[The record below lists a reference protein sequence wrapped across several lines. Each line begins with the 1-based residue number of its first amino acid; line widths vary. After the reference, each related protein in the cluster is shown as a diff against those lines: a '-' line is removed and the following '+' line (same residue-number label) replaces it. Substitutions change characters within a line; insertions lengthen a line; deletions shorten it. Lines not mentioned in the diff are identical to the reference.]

1 MLKNILKGTIFTSEQ
16 MQEVI
21 ELSHQRS
28 KSYGIDRKERR
39 PDHVKLSSEELEV
52 RKFANKD
59 ILEQVTAAI
68 EEFYDLMSPDDFIF
82 GFADNDGYILYLA
95 GSDGPTKNSAD
106 RNFSPGYRWTEKD
119 VGTTATSLC
128 LRFQASIQLNDK
140 DHYCRQAHGYISS
153 AAPIFGQH
161 GMLLGAICVVG
172 DSNLVHP
179 HTLMMITS
187 AARSIERH
195 MRLLRHNKEMSLYIG
210 FLDSVIEASGTGL
223 ITLDKE
229 LRIRKINR
237 QGKRILQSNDLEGRP
252 VSTLGNLNI
261 DIKNIYKSP
270 NNWKNRECH
279 IQDNA
284 KDIHIFYSAQP
295 VVSKDKKLLGA
306 VIDFTEFNNIRK
318 LVDKI
323 SGTKPFFTFNSLIG
337 TSPLFLEAVKLA
349 KRASQSNSTVLL
361 LGETGTGKELFAQA
375 IHNGNTQTDQPF
387 VPINCG
393 AIPGELLESELFG
406 YVEGAFTGALKG
418 GRSGKFALAS
428 GGTILLDEIGDMPH
442 DMQVK
447 LLRVLQTG
455 EIQPIGARKVLQ
467 TDARIIASTHVD
479 LTEAILHNRFR
490 QDLYYRLNILQIRIP
505 PLRERGA
512 EDIKAL
518 ANYFLAK
525 TSQKQQFTTD
535 ALDALTS
542 YSWPG
547 NIRELENTIQR
558 ALHVCDNKTITARDL
573 GLSGQSSKDDKIPP
587 GTLQEMEQKMI
598 SAILTATE
606 FNMAETARRLGISR
620 ATLYR
625 KVKQYQLEIKQ
636 QGKRKK
642 SEQRRKKQ
650 HN

>member
-1 MLKNILKGTIFTSEQ
+1 MKKNILKGAILTNEQ
-16 MQEVI
+16 MRKVI
-21 ELSHQRS
+21 ERSHKRS
-28 KSYGIDRKERR
+28 KAYGIDQEER
-39 PDHVKLSSEELEV
+39 PLDHTKLSHKELET
-52 RKFANKD
+52 RRAANKET
-59 ILEQVTAAI
+59 LELITATI
-68 EEFYDLMSPDDFIF
+68 DEFYDLMSPEDFLV
-82 GFADNDGYILYLA
+82 GFADSDGYVLQLA
-95 GSDGPTKNSAD
+95 GGSTPTLHSTN

-128 LRFQASIQLNDK
+128 LRLQASIQLNDK
-140 DHYCRQAHGYISS
+140 DHYCKRGHGFISS
-153 AAPIFGQH
+153 AAPLFGHQ
-161 GMLLGAICVVG
+161 GVLLGVLCVVG
-172 DSNLVHP
+172 VSTLVHP
-179 HTLMMITS
+179 HTLIMITS
-187 AARSIERH
+187 SARSIERH
-195 MRLLRHNKEMSLYIG
+195 MRLLRRNKEMSLYIG

-237 QGKRILQSNDLEGRP
+237 QGKDILQSDNLAGQP
-252 VSTLGNLNI
+252 VSVIGNLNI
-261 DIKNIYKSP
+261 DLDNLLQNP
-270 NNWKNRECH
+270 NNWKNREC
-279 IQDNA
+279 QLRCQNR
-284 KDIHIFYSAQP
+284 DIHIFYSAQP
-295 VVSKDKKLLGA
+295 VVSRKGKLLGA
-306 VIDFTEFNNIRK
+306 VIDFAEFNNIRK

-337 TSPLFLEAVKLA
+337 TSPKFLEALQMA
-349 KRASQSNSTVLL
+349 KRAAKSNATVLL

-375 IHNGNTQTDQPF
+375 IHNGDAQTDQPF

-406 YVEGAFTGALKG
+406 YVEGAFTGASRG
-418 GRSGKFALAS
+418 GRPGKFALAS
-428 GGTILLDEIGDMPH
+428 EGTILLDEIGDMPH

-479 LTEAILHNRFR
+479 LPKAVLEKRFR
-490 QDLYYRLNILQIRIP
+490 QDLYYRLNILPIRIP

-512 EDIKAL
+512 DDIRAL

-535 ALDALTS
+535 ALEALIS
-542 YSWPG
+542 YNWPG

-558 ALHVCDNKTITARDL
+558 ALHFCDSKTITAKDL
-573 GLSGQSSKDDKIPP
+573 GLADQSPKDAATPT

-606 FNMAETARRLGISR
+606 FNMAETARRLGVSR

-625 KVKQYQLEIKQ
+625 KVKQYQLE
-636 QGKRKK
+636 
-642 SEQRRKKQ
+642 RR
-650 HN
+650 

>member
-1 MLKNILKGTIFTSEQ
+1 MKKNILKGAILTNEQ
-16 MQEVI
+16 MRKVI
-21 ELSHQRS
+21 ERSHKRS
-28 KSYGIDRKERR
+28 ETYGIDREERLI
-39 PDHVKLSSEELEV
+39 DQVKLSAKELEA
-52 RKFANKD
+52 RKIANHET
-59 ILEQVTAAI
+59 LEFVKATI
-68 EEFYDLMSPDDFIF
+68 DEFYDLMSPEDFLV
-82 GFADNDGYILYLA
+82 GFADSDGYILHLA
-95 GSDGPTKNSAD
+95 GGSTPKDNSTD

-128 LRFQASIQLNDK
+128 LRLQASIQLNDK
-140 DHYCRQAHGYISS
+140 DHYCKRAHGFISS
-153 AAPIFGQH
+153 AAPLFGHQ
-161 GMLLGAICVVG
+161 GVLLGVLCVVG
-172 DSNLVHP
+172 VSTLVHP
-179 HTLMMITS
+179 HTLIMITS

-195 MRLLRHNKEMSLYIG
+195 MRLLRRNKEMSLYIG

-237 QGKRILQSNDLEGRP
+237 QGKAILQANDLEGQP
-252 VSTLGNLNI
+252 VSVLGNLDI
-261 DIKNIYKSP
+261 DLQNLLKSP
-270 NNWKNRECH
+270 NSWKNKEFH
-279 IQDNA
+279 IQGKNR
-284 KDIHIFYSAQP
+284 DIHIYYSAQP
-295 VVSKDKKLLGA
+295 VVSQEGKLLGA
-306 VIDFTEFNNIRK
+306 VIDFAEFNNIRK

-337 TSPLFLEAVKLA
+337 TSPQFLEAVQLA
-349 KRASQSNSTVLL
+349 KRAAKSNSTVLL

-375 IHNGNTQTDQPF
+375 IHNGDAQTDQPF

-406 YVEGAFTGALKG
+406 YVEGAFTGAAKG
-418 GRSGKFALAS
+418 GRPGKFALAS

-479 LTEAILHNRFR
+479 LQKAVLEKRFR
-490 QDLYYRLNILQIRIP
+490 QDLYYRLNILPIRIP

-512 EDIKAL
+512 EDIRAL

-525 TSQKQQFTTD
+525 NSQKQQLTTD
-535 ALDALTS
+535 ALEALIS
-542 YSWPG
+542 YNWPG

-558 ALHVCDNKTITARDL
+558 ALHFCDSKTITAKDL
-573 GLSGQSSKDDKIPP
+573 GLDGQSAKDSSISP

-606 FNMAETARRLGISR
+606 YNMAETARRLGISR

-625 KVKQYQLEIKQ
+625 KVKQYQLE
-636 QGKRKK
+636 
-642 SEQRRKKQ
+642 RR
-650 HN
+650 

>member
-1 MLKNILKGTIFTSEQ
+1 MNIHTPKGSFPPNEQ
-16 MQEVI
+16 MRLLIDQ
-21 ELSHQRS
+21 SHKRS
-28 KSYGIDRKERR
+28 KEYGIDREKRNFDHAKLSQEELTERR
-39 PDHVKLSSEELEV
+39 GKNREILEV
-52 RKFANKD
+52 ISATIK
-59 ILEQVTAAI
+59 
-68 EEFYDLMSPDDFIF
+68 EFYELMSPDDFLVAL
-82 GFADNDGYILYLA
+82 ADSDGYILLLD
-95 GSDGPTKNSAD
+95 GSSSIKKISEA
-106 RNFSPGYRWTEKD
+106 RNCSPGYRWTEQD
-119 VGTTATSLC
+119 VGTTAISLC
-128 LRFQASIQLNDK
+128 LKAKIPIQLNDK
-140 DHYCRQAHGYISS
+140 DHYCKQAHGFTSS
-153 AAPIFGQH
+153 AAPILGQQ
-161 GMLLGAICVVG
+161 GVLQAVLVVSG
-172 DSNLVHP
+172 DNRLVHP

-195 MRLLRHNKEMSLYIG
+195 MRLLRRNKEMSLYIG

-237 QGKRILQSNDLEGRP
+237 QGKQILQSNDLEGKP
-252 VSTLGNLNI
+252 VSILGDLNI
-261 DIKNIYKSP
+261 DLKNIYKSP
-270 NNWKNRECH
+270 DNWKNREYH
-279 IQDNA
+279 IRD
-284 KDIHIFYSAQP
+284 KDRDIHIFYSAQP
-295 VVSKDKKLLGA
+295 VVSKEEKLLGA

-337 TSPLFLEAVKLA
+337 TSPLFLEAIELA

-375 IHNGNTQTDQPF
+375 IHNGNAQSDQPF

-418 GRSGKFALAS
+418 GRSGKFAMAN

-479 LTEAILHNRFR
+479 LPEAILHNRFR

-512 EDIKAL
+512 DDIRLL

-525 TSQKQQFTTD
+525 TNQKQHFTTG

-558 ALHVCDNKTITARDL
+558 ALHVCDNKTITTRDL

-598 SAILTATE
+598 SAMLTATE

-625 KVKQYQLEIKQ
+625 KVKQYQLE
-636 QGKRKK
+636 RM
-642 SEQRRKKQ
+642 
-650 HN
+650 